1 MQASSKLFKLLFW
14 STLIRMILSMSV
26 GLGNDEVY
34 YRMYA
39 EYLELNY
46 FDHPPMVGWLI
57 RLFTFDLH
65 FDTAFFI
72 RLTATLSGTATAFLI
87 YLIGK
92 KWRDEQ
98 TGFLAAWLYSITI
111 YGAIIAGTFIL
122 PDSPQVFFW
131 AWGLY
136 AIIQVL
142 HAETSTSAQN
152 RWMLLFGFANGLGL
166 LCKVHMIFL
175 WGGFGLYILIHD
187 RQWLKRPSLYAAAI
201 ITILLFYPV
210 IHWNIK
216 HDFITYRFHSN
227 RVNDTSRG
235 FRIDT
240 LIPFLLGQFLYTQ
253 ILLFPFYMTALWK
266 SIFNPSNSKDKIKIF
281 LVYTALPLLL
291 VSLYL
296 SCFNTVLPHWTGP
309 AYIAIT
315 LFSSAWYAE
324 NNKTEKLIRWTR
336 ISTYMTLIL
345 VAVAVIMIQF
355 LPGTL
360 GKKGSFDLGSGDFT
374 LDMYGWNQGRNKI
387 DALLQK
393 DVQQKRMKENA
404 VFLSHKWFP
413 AAHEDFYVCIPLKR
427 DLLVVGDTMDIHQY
441 AWINPKRKSLQVYDD
456 AYVLVP
462 SNYFDD
468 PVARWGNQFESHEPA
483 DTIPILRSGVE
494 VRKMLLYRF
503 HSYKSK

>member
-1 MQASSKLFKLLFW
+1 
-14 STLIRMILSMSV
+14 
-26 GLGNDEVY
+26 
-34 YRMYA
+34 
-39 EYLELNY
+39 
-46 FDHPPMVGWLI
+46 
-57 RLFTFDLH
+57 
-65 FDTAFFI
+65 
-72 RLTATLSGTATAFLI
+72 
-87 YLIGK
+87 
-92 KWRDEQ
+92 
-98 TGFLAAWLYSITI
+98 
-111 YGAIIAGTFIL
+111 
-122 PDSPQVFFW
+122 
-131 AWGLY
+131 
-136 AIIQVL
+136 
-142 HAETSTSAQN
+142 
-152 RWMLLFGFANGLGL
+152 
-166 LCKVHMIFL
+166 
-175 WGGFGLYILIHD
+175 
-187 RQWLKRPSLYAAAI
+187 
-201 ITILLFYPV
+201 
-210 IHWNIK
+210 
-216 HDFITYRFHSN
+216 
-227 RVNDTSRG
+227 
-235 FRIDT
+235 
-240 LIPFLLGQFLYTQ
+240 
-253 ILLFPFYMTALWK
+253 MTALWK

-315 LFSSAWYAE
+315 LLTAAWYAE

-345 VAVAVIMIQF
+345 VAVAVIIIQF

-374 LDMYGWNQGRNKI
+374 LDMYGWNQGRNKM
-387 DALLQK
+387 DDVLKK
-393 DVQQKRMKENA
+393 DVQQKRMKDNA

-441 AWINPKRKSLQVYDD
+441 AWINPKRKSLQVNDD

-468 PVARWGNQFESHEPA
+468 PVARWGNQFESHESA
-483 DTIPILRSGVE
+483 DTIPILRSGVV